1 MPIAPLPDRLDRVA
15 AALRAAGLAPGDRC
29 AVLARDDAEHLLLRR
44 AAARAGVVL
53 VALDPHSPVEWD
65 LVVAEATALLLVCG
79 AGFDGVRLP
88 AMPVV
93 GLDELFAAQPATA
106 RASSSAPCRSPA

>member
-1 MPIAPLPDRLDRVA
+1 MPTAPLHDHPDHGA

-29 AVLARDDAEHLLLRR
+29 AVLARDDAERLMLRR

-53 VALDPHSPVEWD
+53 VPLDPRSPGEWD
-65 LVVAEATALLLVCG
+65 RIVADATALLLVCG
-79 AGFDGVRLP
+79 PGFDGVRLP

-93 GLDELFAAQPATA
+93 GLDELFAAQRATA